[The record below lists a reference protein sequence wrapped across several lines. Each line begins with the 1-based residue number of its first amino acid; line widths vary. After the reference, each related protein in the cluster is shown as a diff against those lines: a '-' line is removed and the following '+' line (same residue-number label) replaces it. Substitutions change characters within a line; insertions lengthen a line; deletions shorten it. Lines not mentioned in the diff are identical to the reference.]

1 MLRPGGHGRSPAAT
15 HERRLAEPRA
25 PMGAGLNTAVGPMIV
40 ALCLAAVFVTCRL
53 ITMDR
58 DPSRFVVAGSQSVD
72 PGAAPESLHVE
83 QGKGYDGQFFYRLA
97 LAPADL
103 RLQAHGVRLDT
114 PLRRQRPGYPVLAW
128 LVSGGRPDLV
138 VWALILVNILGFG
151 LLGFLGGLVAQQV
164 GRHALWGLIVP
175 GFPGFVMSIA
185 RDLSEITAA
194 CFLLAGLLMLRR
206 QRPLLAGVLLAA
218 AVLTRESTMLVVVA
232 VAAVDGIRRW
242 QAWRYPQAADS
253 DRAGGRSAA
262 AAWALPTL
270 AFLAWQLTV
279 AAASGSAPLLDDTSN
294 LSFPFG
300 ALLPAAME
308 WLTDGLQPAIMLR
321 FALLA
326 LVILMVLLVG
336 ASLPRTSAP
345 IQERL
350 AWASYLVLAVSLSRD
365 VWVDPAD
372 FRTLGEL
379 HVTGALVLFGDPR
392 RRLGL
397 TAIALSAGWLMTATF
412 RALVV

>member
-1 MLRPGGHGRSPAAT
+1 
-15 HERRLAEPRA
+15 
-25 PMGAGLNTAVGPMIV
+25 MIV

-53 ITMDR
+53 ITMDG

-97 LAPADL
+97 LAPGDL
-103 RLQAHGVRLDT
+103 RLEAHGVRLDT
-114 PLRRQRPGYPVLAW
+114 TLRRQRLGYPALAW

-138 VWALILVNILGFG
+138 VWALILVNVLGFG
-151 LLGFLGGLVAQQV
+151 LLGLLGGLAAQQV

-175 GFPGFVMSIA
+175 GFPGFVMTIA

-194 CFLLAGLLMLRR
+194 CFLLAGLLLLRR
-206 QRPLLAGVLLAA
+206 RRPLPAGGLLAA

-232 VAAVDGIRRW
+232 VAAVDGVRRW
-242 QAWRYPQAADS
+242 RAWRDPRAADR
-253 DRAGGRSAA
+253 DRAGVRWAA

-279 AAASGSAPLLDDTSN
+279 AAAIGSAPLLDDTSN
-294 LSFPFG
+294 LSLPFV
-300 ALLPAAME
+300 ALLPGAMG
-308 WLTDGLQPAIMLR
+308 WLADGLQPAILLR

-326 LVILMVLLVG
+326 LVVLMALLAG
-336 ASLPRTSAP
+336 ASLRRTSAP
-345 IQERL
+345 AQERL
-350 AWASYLVLAVSLSRD
+350 AWAGYLVLAVSLSRD

-397 TAIALSAGWLMTATF
+397 PAVALSAGWLLTAAF
-412 RALVV
+412 RALVL